1 MKKYK
6 VLIREIYER
15 TVTVEA
21 DSEKEAI
28 DIAADEYAELGEDYE
43 VNPDDFVDAE
53 FEIVKG

>member
-1 MKKYK
+1 MKKYN